1 MSSREVWHP
10 RPGIPCGGGPFGC
23 TWQDTWVRLLPFPAV
38 RPAPDLA
45 ARIPS
50 LPYDVLDTR
59 EARALAAGDPY
70 SFLHVVKPEIDLPDT
85 VPHDD
90 PRVYAGGRAAFD
102 AMLARGWMVQDAA
115 PALYVYRLT
124 REGRTQTGAVGLAR
138 TEDYASGRIRRH
150 ELTRPDKE
158 RDRVRHTRALGAQ
171 PGLVFLACRPA
182 PALAAALAA
191 AADAAPDADFVAG
204 DGVRHTVW
212 AVAEGPARA
221 DLEAALAA
229 VDVFYIADGH
239 HRAAAY
245 AQVAPALVA
254 AVFPGDELTLLDYN
268 RLVRD
273 LDGRTP
279 EGFLDAVAGAGF
291 RVTPSHAPVHPER
304 PRVFGMYLGDRW
316 FRLDLVTPPG
326 PEADPVAALDVSIL
340 SERVLHPVLG
350 IADVRTDPRIDFV
363 GGGRGVGEL
372 ARRVTAGEAAV
383 AFSLCATR
391 LDDVFRVADAGGVMP
406 PKSTWFEP
414 KLRSGLLVHVFEPR
428 P

>member
-1 MSSREVWHP
+1 V
-10 RPGIPCGGGPFGC
+10 
-23 TWQDTWVRLLPFPAV
+23 QLLPFRAV

-50 LPYDVLDTR
+50 LPYDVLDTA

-70 SFLHVVKPEIDLPDT
+70 TFLHVVKPEIDVPDD

-102 AMLARGWMVQDAA
+102 AMLAQGWMVQDQA

-124 REGRTQTGAVGLAR
+124 RQGRTQTGAVGLAR
-138 TEDYASGRIRRH
+138 VEDYRSGRIRRH

-158 RDRVRHTRALGAQ
+158 LDRVRHTRTLGAQ

-182 PALAAALAA
+182 PALASALEA
-191 AADAAPDADFVAG
+191 AADAAAPDADFVAA

-212 AVAEGPARA
+212 TIAEGGARA
-221 DLEAALAA
+221 ALDAALSA
-229 VDVFYIADGH
+229 VEVFYIADGH

-245 AQVAPALVA
+245 AQVAPAIVA

-268 RLVRD
+268 RVVRD
-273 LDGRTP
+273 LAGRTS

-291 RVTPSHAPVHPER
+291 RVTRSHAPVQPER
-304 PRVFGMYLGDRW
+304 PAVFGMFLGERW
-316 FRLDLVTPPG
+316 FRLDLVRPLA
-326 PEADPVAALDVSIL
+326 PEVDPVAALDVS
-340 SERVLHPVLG
+340 VLFDRLLRPVLG
-350 IADVRTDPRIDFV
+350 IADVRADPRIDFV
-363 GGGRGVGEL
+363 GGGRGVAEL
-372 ARRVTAGEAAV
+372 ARRVRSGEAAV
-383 AFSLCATR
+383 AFSLCPTR

-428 P
+428 A

>member
-1 MSSREVWHP
+1 M
-10 RPGIPCGGGPFGC
+10 
-23 TWQDTWVRLLPFPAV
+23 QLLPFRAV

-50 LPYDVLDTR
+50 LPYDVLDTA
-59 EARALAAGDPY
+59 EARSLAAGDPY
-70 SFLHVVKPEIDLPDT
+70 TFLHVVKPEIDVPDD

-102 AMLARGWMVQDAA
+102 AMLAQGWMVQDQA

-124 REGRTQTGAVGLAR
+124 RQGRTQTGAVGLAR
-138 TEDYASGRIRRH
+138 VEDYTSGRIRRH

-158 RDRVRHTRALGAQ
+158 LDRVRHTRTLGAQ

-182 PALAAALAA
+182 PTLASALQAA
-191 AADAAPDADFVAG
+191 AAAAAPDADFVAA

-212 AVAEGPARA
+212 AVAEGGARA
-221 DLEAALAA
+221 ALEAALSE
-229 VDVFYIADGH
+229 VEVFYIADGH

-245 AQVAPALVA
+245 AQVAPAIVA

-268 RLVRD
+268 RVVRD
-273 LDGRTP
+273 LAGRTP
-279 EGFLDAVAGAGF
+279 EAFLDAVAGAGF
-291 RVTPSHAPVHPER
+291 RVTPSHAPVQPER
-304 PRVFGMYLGDRW
+304 PAVFGMFLGERW
-316 FRLDLVTPPG
+316 FRLDLVRPPA
-326 PEADPVAALDVSIL
+326 PEGDPVAALDVS
-340 SERVLHPVLG
+340 VLFDRLLRPVLG

-363 GGGRGVGEL
+363 GGGRGVAEL
-372 ARRVTAGEAAV
+372 ARRVRAGEAAV
-383 AFSLCATR
+383 AFSLCPTR

-428 P
+428 A

>member
-1 MSSREVWHP
+1 M
-10 RPGIPCGGGPFGC
+10 
-23 TWQDTWVRLLPFPAV
+23 QLLPFPAV

-50 LPYDVLDTR
+50 LPYDVLDTA
-59 EARALAAGDPY
+59 EARAIAAGDPY
-70 SFLHVVKPEIDLPDT
+70 SFLHVVKPEIDLPDD

-102 AMLARGWMVQDAA
+102 AMLARGWMVPDPA
-115 PALYVYRLT
+115 PSLYVYRLT
-124 REGRTQTGAVGLAR
+124 RQGRAQTGVVGLVR
-138 TEDYASGRIRRH
+138 VEDYEEGRIRRH
-150 ELTRPDKE
+150 ELTRAAKE
-158 RDRVRHTRALGAQ
+158 LDRVRHTRTLGAH

-182 PALAAALAA
+182 PALASALAA
-191 AADAAPDADFVAG
+191 VADHGRPASDFVAG

-212 AVAEGPARA
+212 AVPDGDPRAVLEG
-221 DLEAALAA
+221 ALAGIDA
-229 VDVFYIADGH
+229 FYIADGH

-245 AQVAPALVA
+245 ARVAREAPMDGVPAFVA

-273 LDGRTP
+273 LGGKSP
-279 EGFLDAVAGAGF
+279 EAFLEAVADAGF
-291 RVTPSHAPVHPER
+291 RVTPSHAPVRPER
-304 PRVFGMYLGDRW
+304 PGVFGMHLGGRW
-316 FRLDLVTPPG
+316 FRLDLVRRPG
-326 PEADPVAALDVSIL
+326 PDADPVAALDVSVL
-340 SERVLHPVLG
+340 SERLLRPVLG

-363 GGGRGVGEL
+363 GGGRGVEEL
-372 ARRVTAGEAAV
+372 ARRVTSGEAAV

-428 P
+428 A